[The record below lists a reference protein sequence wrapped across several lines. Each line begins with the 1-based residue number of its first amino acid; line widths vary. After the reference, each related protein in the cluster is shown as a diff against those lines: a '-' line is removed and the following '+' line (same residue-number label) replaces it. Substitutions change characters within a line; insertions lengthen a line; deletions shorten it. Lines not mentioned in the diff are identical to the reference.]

1 MGLIEKAGHARV
13 GHLSFVLGI
22 MLAVAA
28 ATSLGAFD
36 SGASPTRPQ
45 GAQSATHAIAVSK
58 IPAAPIYFVL
68 VDSHDEANQLLAEA
82 YHLQTG
88 ASGSVTLPTVRVI
101 GSAEDDQQLQDE
113 LSTMTYHGVDY
124 RVTDLR
130 AN

>member
-1 MGLIEKAGHARV
+1 MILNNATAAHPAPGSLEPRRRARTIASAATMGLIEKAGHARV

-68 VDSHDEANQLLAEA
+68 VDSH
-82 YHLQTG
+82 
-88 ASGSVTLPTVRVI
+88 
-101 GSAEDDQQLQDE
+101 
-113 LSTMTYHGVDY
+113 
-124 RVTDLR
+124 
-130 AN
+130 